1 MRTSSL
7 AAGGLLTALISG
19 CSIFTPPARLHE
31 LDSSKNYWFDYDASR
46 RGSFFAH
53 SSAGTSSP
61 SPTSCAEPAPDVALS
76 FATSLDA
83 KLSSANITPQAKGD
97 LAVSAVKLAERSQ
110 MIQFSREALFRVCEV
125 AQNNRLSAE
134 QIVGLYQKIID
145 TALRLGSDKA
155 LENDAKL
162 IAERIEEKKS
172 ENLIAAAKRDEA
184 AAALAATTD
193 EQERTKL
200 RADVTAQ
207 NEKIRQQ
214 GLQMAS
220 LAEQL
225 LAAVNTKKLELKD
238 TEKAANLAKAAGEGA
253 GSSPGSVQAPA
264 PSAQATVAVK

>member
-7 AAGGLLTALISG
+7 VAGGLLTALISG
-19 CSIFTPPARLHE
+19 CSILTPPARLHE
-31 LDSSKNYWFDYDASR
+31 LDSGKNYWFEYDASR

-53 SSAGTSSP
+53 APTDKDSKSP
-61 SPTSCAEPAPDVALS
+61 YSCAEPSPDIALT
-76 FATSLDA
+76 FTTALDA
-83 KLSSANITPQAKGD
+83 KLSSANISPQAKGD

-125 AQNNRLSAE
+125 AQNNKLSAD
-134 QIVGLYQKIID
+134 QIVLLYQKIID
-145 TALRLGSDKA
+145 TALRLGADKA
-155 LENDAKL
+155 LDNDAKL

-184 AAALAATTD
+184 AAALAAATN
-193 EQERTKL
+193 EQERAKL
-200 RADVTAQ
+200 QADVTAQ

-264 PSAQATVAVK
+264 PSAQGTVAVK